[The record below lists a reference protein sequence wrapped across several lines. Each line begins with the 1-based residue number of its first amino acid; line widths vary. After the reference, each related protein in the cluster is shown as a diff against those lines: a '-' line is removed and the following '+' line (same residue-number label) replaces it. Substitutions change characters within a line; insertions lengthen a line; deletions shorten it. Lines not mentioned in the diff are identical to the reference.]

1 MAKQII
7 KNTAHDLAVKILSV
21 ATETISPDEGI
32 YDDVTPIGY
41 AIKSLHWTQ
50 INDGVGGHIEI
61 IRTNGSENI
70 VVYEL
75 AGNGNINLVGLS
87 DTLYSETHPVL
98 VINSTLNSQHY
109 TLLIHMTKII

>member
-61 IRTNGSENI
+61 RRSNDLENELI
-70 VVYEL
+70 YEL

-87 DTLYSETHPVL
+87 DTWYAETHPVL
-98 VINSTLNSQHY
+98 AINSTLSQHHY